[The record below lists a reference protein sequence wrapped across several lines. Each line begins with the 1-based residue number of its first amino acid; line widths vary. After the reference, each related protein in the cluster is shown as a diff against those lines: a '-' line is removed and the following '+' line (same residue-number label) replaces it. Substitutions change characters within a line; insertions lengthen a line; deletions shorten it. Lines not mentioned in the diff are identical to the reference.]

1 MSNLASILIV
11 DDEKNIREGLKKAL
25 IPLGY
30 KVLLAADGEEGLKTY
45 LTNEIDLA
53 IFDIQMPK
61 LSGTELLSKI
71 KEIQKIEIIPILFIT
86 GHGNIETAVEC
97 MQLGAYDFL
106 TKPLNL
112 QKLEILIER
121 ALKLNQIS
129 LANQKLT
136 EKIQS
141 FEIEKNILGNSKPI
155 QKLRER
161 IIKIAPTKGNVYILG
176 ESGTGKELVCNAIHQ
191 IYGKEKP
198 LIKVNCAA
206 LTSTLMESELFGHE
220 KGAFTGA
227 DSQKKGRFELAA
239 GGTLFLDEVSEIP
252 KDIQVKLL
260 RVLQERQIER
270 VGGATSIKVDFRLIC
285 ASNKDLQAEV
295 KKGNFRED
303 LFYRINVLDIYVPPL
318 RDRAHDIPFLSQ
330 YFFQKFLEESNCEHI
345 EITPQVFS
353 TLREYNWPGNIRELI
368 NVIEKTVILNEETK
382 ITTQQLPQEIRSR
395 KATENNIIEIPIEF
409 SLEEME
415 KKIIQQVIQYCQGN
429 KTEAANMLKIGRKT
443 LHRKIENP
451 KKTNEE

>member
-1 MSNLASILIV
+1 MSNQTTILIV
-11 DDEKNIREGLKKAL
+11 DDEKNIREGLKKA
-25 IPLGY
+25 ITPLGY

-45 LTNEIDLA
+45 LANEVDLA

-61 LSGTELLSKI
+61 LSGTDLLSKI
-71 KEIQKIEIIPILFIT
+71 KEIQKTEIIPILFIT

-106 TKPLNL
+106 TKPINL

-121 ALKLNQIS
+121 ALKLNEIS
-129 LANQKLT
+129 LDNQKLT
-136 EKIQS
+136 EQVQS
-141 FEIEKNILGNSKPI
+141 FEIEKNILGNSQPI
-155 QKLRER
+155 RKLRER

-191 IYGKEKP
+191 IYDKEKP

-206 LTSTLMESELFGHE
+206 LTPTLMESELFGHE

-227 DSQKKGRFELAA
+227 DTQKKGRFELAA

-260 RVLQERQIER
+260 RVLQEKQIER
-270 VGGATSIKVDFRLIC
+270 VGGAIPIDVDFRLVC
-285 ASNKDLQAEV
+285 ASNKDLEEEV

-318 RDRAHDIPFLSQ
+318 RERPHDIPFLSQ
-330 YFFQKFLEESNCEHI
+330 YFFQQFLQENNCEHV

-353 TLREYNWPGNIRELI
+353 TLREYHWPGNIRELI
-368 NVIEKTVILNEETK
+368 NLIEKTVILNEEAK
-382 ITTQQLPQEIRSR
+382 ITTQQLPQQIKNRN
-395 KATENNIIEIPIEF
+395 AADNVIEIPIGL
-409 SLEEME
+409 SMEEME
-415 KKIIQQVIQYCQGN
+415 KKIIQRVIHYYKGN
-429 KTEAANMLKIGRKT
+429 KSEAANSLKIGRKT
-443 LHRKIENP
+443 LHRKIENS
-451 KKTNEE
+451 KINEE